1 MEFVQAA
8 IARYDNNGST
18 IKSWCVT
25 TWSAVSAYA
34 ISERDSTIA
43 LVGLAIIIGFGIVEL
58 TYRRY
63 QKRFIDRAGEMEKIL
78 KDKKLEEYNFSVH
91 TSANKKSAKEIRS
104 VLVLPHFVFFYLAL
118 GILSL
123 CISYYCWIH
132 PAKSSFLLK
141 FNL

>member
-91 TSANKKSAKEIRS
+91 TSA
-104 VLVLPHFVFFYLAL
+104 FFYLAL